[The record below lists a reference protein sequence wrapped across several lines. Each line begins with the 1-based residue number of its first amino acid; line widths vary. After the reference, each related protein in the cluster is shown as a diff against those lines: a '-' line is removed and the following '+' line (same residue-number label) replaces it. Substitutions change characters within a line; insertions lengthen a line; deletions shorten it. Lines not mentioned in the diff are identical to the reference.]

1 MSTSEDEK
9 REDGAR
15 YVRLQT
21 KFLLGLAAILISFS
35 AFASATIY
43 YLQKKALEEE
53 AYQKSELV
61 MTAMAANRSYVRKV
75 LRPKMYE
82 ILGHDHFILEAMS
95 SSYISR
101 NVMEQFNDTIDNF
114 TYRRVAINSRNPD
127 YEADPKEVEM
137 IEFFDDNPSVDEW
150 KGIVEEGGGRR
161 FVRYKPVYWE
171 ESCNHCHGDPQSA
184 PVEIVERYGDIRGF
198 YREAG
203 RVYGVVSIG
212 LPIDLNLA
220 KIKEIAI
227 TVFATVF
234 PSILFLYAIISIF
247 FNRLIAQN
255 LNNVLNIFR
264 TSLGEGEQKVK
275 GSHTGA
281 VDEIYEMTTVARQMA
296 ADLQV
301 NRQKLEDYAAK
312 ILHSKELLQ
321 SVFDGITD
329 PVVLLDRKGMIKN
342 VNLAFLDRYSFSLQ
356 DVLHKT
362 IFTLHFS
369 DACPIV
375 ECQDIFANF
384 PEKPIT
390 REKVL
395 VSGEI
400 FLIYFYPIQ
409 DEYQKT
415 ESMVCYVKDITEQ
428 KKLESKIQQT
438 EKIVSMGQLAAGV
451 AHEINNPLGIILCHT
466 ELIKDEPNLSK
477 EVRED
482 LAVIE
487 KHADNCKTI
496 VASLLNFARQH
507 KSVRELVSLNTI
519 IREVVQIAANQF
531 QQQNITIDLDL
542 TAGLPLVNVDVDK
555 LKQVF
560 FNLIINSGQAI
571 DENGYVLISTSYLN
585 DVDSIQIV
593 VEDNGC
599 GIASEMTDKIFDPF
613 FTTKDPGKGTGLGLS
628 VSYGIINDHNGEIIF
643 ESVEEK
649 GTRVAVILPVAE
661 EREDE

>member
-1 MSTSEDEK
+1 MSSTENEK
-9 REDGAR
+9 RQDGAR

-35 AFASATIY
+35 ALASVTIY
-43 YLQKKALEEE
+43 FLQKKSLEEE

-82 ILGHDHFILEAMS
+82 ILGHDQFILEAMS

-101 NVMEQFNDTIDNF
+101 NVMERFNDTVDNF

-127 YEADPKEVEM
+127 YEANAREVEM
-137 IEFFDDNPSVDEW
+137 IEYFNENPVVDEW
-150 KGIVEEGGGRR
+150 KGIVEENDHRN

-171 ESCNHCHGDPQSA
+171 ESCSHCHGEPEDA
-184 PVEIVERYGDIRGF
+184 PEEIIERYGDVRGF
-198 YREAG
+198 YRETG
-203 RVYGVVSIG
+203 QVYGVVSIG
-212 LPIDLNLA
+212 LPLDLNLA
-220 KIKEIAI
+220 KMKKIAI

-255 LNNVLNIFR
+255 LNNLLNIFR
-264 TSLGEGEQKVK
+264 SSFGEGEVEVRRPR
-275 GSHTGA
+275 TDV
-281 VDEIYEMTTVARQMA
+281 VDEIFEMTTAARQMA
-296 ADLQV
+296 ADLQH
-301 NRQKLEDYAAK
+301 NRKKLEDYAARM
-312 ILHSKELLQ
+312 LQSKELLQ

-329 PVVLLDRKGMIKN
+329 PVVLLDRQGIIKN
-342 VNLAFLDRYSFSLQ
+342 VNKAFLARYSFFLE
-356 DVLHKT
+356 DVLHKK
-362 IFTLHFS
+362 IASLPFPG
-369 DACPIV
+369 ACPIV
-375 ECQDIFANF
+375 ECPDVFSAF

-395 VSGEI
+395 ESGEI

-409 DEYQKT
+409 DEYEQT
-415 ESMVCYVKDITEQ
+415 ESMVCYVKDITDQ
-428 KKLESKIQQT
+428 KQLESKIQQT

-466 ELIKDEPNLSK
+466 ELIKDEPNLSD
-477 EVRED
+477 EARED

-487 KHADNCKTI
+487 KHADNCKAI

-507 KSVRELVSLNTI
+507 KSVREVASINTI
-519 IREVVQIAANQF
+519 ISEVVQIAANQF

-542 TAGLPLVNVDVDK
+542 MASLPLINVDIDK

-571 DENGYVLISTSYLN
+571 DENGYILISTSYI
-585 DVDSIQIV
+585 DESEAVQVV

-599 GIASEMTDKIFDPF
+599 GIPKQMEDKIFDPF

-628 VSYGIINDHNGEIIF
+628 VSYGIVKDHNGEINF
-643 ESVEEK
+643 ESVEGK
-649 GTRVAVILPVAE
+649 GTRAVVTLPVE
-661 EREDE
+661 EEKTI